1 MNSPSIRPILGK
13 TDFPFSFVRIHRF
26 TVSEKDVSLSLEMTR
41 GRGSPR
47 IVFHTAPYVCNF
59 CQTRFS
65 PCCEGLAPLRGTLS
79 CAFGAALLQGPAR
92 WGLSHIVFHTVVT
105 LSAPARHLPL
115 EGKAAIRDYHPLKKA
130 AHHPCEP
137 IRSPSTVIPSAAEG
151 SLLHCRHMHTC
162 ALTQTPPWCFLFRLS
177 LTHGLPVCKKDPST
191 SVGMTFKGNG

>member
-1 MNSPSIRPILGK
+1 MGNMNSPSIRPIHGK

-59 CQTRFS
+59 CQTRFP

-92 WGLSHIVFHTVVT
+92 WGLSHIGFHTVVT
-105 LSAPARHLPL
+105 LSAPAGYLPL
-115 EGKAAIRDYHPLKKA
+115 EGKAAIRDYHPLKRQHTTLVNLSAPQAPSSRAQPRDLYCTA
-130 AHHPCEP
+130 AICTHAPSLKRHLGASFFAFPSP
-137 IRSPSTVIPSAAEG
+137 TVYQSAGKIPPLRSG
-151 SLLHCRHMHTC
+151 
-162 ALTQTPPWCFLFRLS
+162 
-177 LTHGLPVCKKDPST
+177 
-191 SVGMTFKGNG
+191 